1 MGLPPIRQKGGKW
14 VHAFAL
20 EGDFDPASL
29 VSNSFT
35 MEWPPRSGRFRDY
48 PEVGKVRWF
57 TLSEAE
63 AMILP
68 SLRPL
73 LAAIAELVTGS
84 PD

>member
-1 MGLPPIRQKGGKW
+1 M
-14 VHAFAL
+14 
-20 EGDFDPASL
+20 
-29 VSNSFT
+29 T
-35 MEWPPRSGRFRDY
+35 PPRSGRFRDY
-48 PEVGKVRWF
+48 PEVDKVRWF

-73 LAAIAELVTGS
+73 LAAIGELVTGS